1 MRALSGGSRNE
12 KGLLARFQDRD
23 PGQWLG
29 SVFSHSEG
37 LKKRQQ

>member
-23 PGQWLG
+23 PGQWWAQC
-29 SVFSHSEG
+29 SHIQ
-37 LKKRQQ
+37 RD